1 MTILKSFIDRE
12 EKEMSPRYSLQNY
25 YKSGSQDELHL
36 KVYIK
41 NGKSNKLLVARAS
54 SYLMNVNQ
62 EKKLTLNYNVRLYN

>member
-62 EKKLTLNYNVRLYN
+62 EKKAYSKL

>member
-1 MTILKSFIDRE
+1 
-12 EKEMSPRYSLQNY
+12 MSPRYSLQNY

-62 EKKLTLNYNVRLYN
+62 EKKAYSKL